1 MRQEQEKRQLR
12 AGGSRWRGLDP
23 GDYVAPQEAGQLIRL
38 SLPPESALDD
48 LDLNE
53 FGVAALEKTFDN
65 STVPH
70 PGSITMGTRRWG
82 AGVGSWGSAWP
93 GGGPAGSALL
103 GVAPNGSPALT
114 PPSRPLSQVAVCCR
128 APRP

>member
-1 MRQEQEKRQLR
+1 MWQGQEKRQLR
-12 AGGSRWRGLDP
+12 AGGSRWRGLEP
-23 GDYVAPQEAGQLIRL
+23 GDHVAPQEAGRLIRR

-70 PGSITMGTRRWG
+70 PGSITMGTGRWG
-82 AGVGSWGSAWP
+82 AGAGSRGPAWP
-93 GGGPAGSALL
+93 GGGPAGSPLSVWPRMAH
-103 GVAPNGSPALT
+103 PALT
-114 PPSRPLSQVAVCCR
+114 PRSRPLLQVAVYCR
-128 APRP
+128 APRL